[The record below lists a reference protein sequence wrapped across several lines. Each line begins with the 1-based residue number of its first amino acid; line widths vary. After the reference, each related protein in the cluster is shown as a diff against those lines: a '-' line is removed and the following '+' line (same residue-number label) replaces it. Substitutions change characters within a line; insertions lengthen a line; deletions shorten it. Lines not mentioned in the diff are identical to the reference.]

1 MLPTTNKNVKIL
13 YSKQMSKDK
22 LFKNA
27 KNEVK
32 YLYLQIK
39 HDENT
44 NGDTSSATIEQK
56 QDKLLN
62 ILLKLDNGK
71 DKYFRILFLLSLYCT
86 YFHQLKH
93 KINIKKL
100 NLELVSECYKKHNF
114 VILDTSGIHK
124 KIIEDIS
131 TYFNTDATNLEPI
144 TGKIL
149 YDLYKINFVLKKG

>member
-1 MLPTTNKNVKIL
+1 MLPTSNKNVKIL
-13 YSKQMSKDK
+13 YSKQMSKDE

-27 KNEVK
+27 KDEVK
-32 YLYLQIK
+32 DLYLQIK
-39 HDENT
+39 QNEST
-44 NGDTSSATIEQK
+44 FEDTSNATIKQK

-86 YFHQLKH
+86 YFHQIKH
-93 KINIKKL
+93 KIDIKKL
-100 NLELVSECYKKHNF
+100 NSELISECYKKYNF
-114 VILDTSGIHK
+114 VILDMSGSHK

-131 TYFNTDATNLEPI
+131 IYFNTDATNLEPI